1 MLLNPEFTEK
11 LIRKY
16 ERRVAP
22 FTFIIGFL
30 FDTLTLS
37 RIDLWIDHLVIILYL
52 ALAGLG
58 IIIFNFYEN
67 GSLRF
72 RPLDAVFAFIPVVI
86 QFAFGGLFSAFVI
99 FYTKSLTFAKS
110 WFFLLILVALLIGN
124 ERFRRRYQRF
134 VFQVSIYFIAVF
146 SYFVFLFPILFRKIG
161 ADIFI
166 ISGLAALGFIAFF
179 LSFFSYFVPAQIK
192 KGRKGL
198 MASVAVIYAVFNI
211 FYFANIIPPIPLSL
225 KESGIYHSVQRVD
238 EEEYAVSYEKA
249 PLYTPFQDTNWIYH
263 YRPDERVYYFT
274 SVFAPTKFNIPVLH
288 QWSHYSQKEKKWIIQ
303 NRIKFN
309 IFGGRDGGYRGYSY
323 KTAIEPGKWR
333 GEKNTEGGQ
342 DN

>member
-211 FYFANIIPPIPLSL
+211 FYFANIIPPIPLS
-225 KESGIYHSVQRVD
+225 
-238 EEEYAVSYEKA
+238 
-249 PLYTPFQDTNWIYH
+249 
-263 YRPDERVYYFT
+263 
-274 SVFAPTKFNIPVLH
+274 
-288 QWSHYSQKEKKWIIQ
+288 
-303 NRIKFN
+303 
-309 IFGGRDGGYRGYSY
+309 
-323 KTAIEPGKWR
+323 
-333 GEKNTEGGQ
+333 
-342 DN
+342 